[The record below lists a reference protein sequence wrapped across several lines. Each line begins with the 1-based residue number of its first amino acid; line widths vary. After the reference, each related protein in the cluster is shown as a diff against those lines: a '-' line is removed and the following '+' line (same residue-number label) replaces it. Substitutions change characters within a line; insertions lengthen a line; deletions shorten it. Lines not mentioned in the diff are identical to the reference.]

1 MANRDTPNG
10 FKPVR
15 YLNGSPYNGAHNLYH
30 KLATTAEAL
39 FIGDIVQLS
48 GTAGLVGV
56 QVNGV
61 DVEGM
66 PGILDGAV
74 SSDVLGVVVGFYTDP
89 DALGT
94 KYSPA
99 STAAIVMVADDPY
112 LIFEIHEDSVGTSF
126 AAVDVGRHVD
136 TIAMLDGNT
145 DTGIS
150 SLELDSSVASVTT
163 TAMVQLLR
171 LVPRAGNAIG
181 TNARWEVR
189 FIEHTFLSDTPSI
202 GV

>member
-1 MANRDTPNG
+1 MANLDTPNG
-10 FKPVR
+10 FRPVR
-15 YLNGSPYNGAHNLYH
+15 YLNGAPYNGAHNLYH
-30 KLATTAEAL
+30 KLAATNEAL

-48 GTAGLVGV
+48 GTAGLAGVRVG
-56 QVNGV
+56 GI

-66 PGILDGAV
+66 PGILEGAV
-74 SSDVLGVVVGFYTDP
+74 SSDVLGVVVGFYPNP

-112 LIFEIHEDSVGTSF
+112 LIFEIQEDSVGAVF

-136 TIAMLDGNT
+136 SIAMADGNT
-145 DTGIS
+145 DTGRSI
-150 SLELDSSVASVTT
+150 LELDSSVTSVTT
-163 TAMVQLLR
+163 TAMCQLMR
-171 LVPRAGNAIG
+171 LVPKVGNVIG

>member
-1 MANRDTPNG
+1 
-10 FKPVR
+10 
-15 YLNGSPYNGAHNLYH
+15 
-30 KLATTAEAL
+30 
-39 FIGDIVQLS
+39 
-48 GTAGLVGV
+48 
-56 QVNGV
+56 
-61 DVEGM
+61 
-66 PGILDGAV
+66 
-74 SSDVLGVVVGFYTDP
+74 
-89 DALGT
+89 
-94 KYSPA
+94 
-99 STAAIVMVADDPY
+99 MVADDPY
-112 LIFEIHEDSVGTSF
+112 LIFEIQEDSVGTSF

-150 SLELDSSVASVTT
+150 SLELDSSVTSVTT

-171 LVPRAGNAIG
+171 LVPRVGNAIG